1 MDGSYQWWVSCGAA
15 LRVSAHVE
23 KGLDNLICSKY
34 LSKSKPTIPKIL
46 ILTPTLPG
54 SLMQREF
61 CSLVGI
67 HDVFHLLEGGR
78 VDKSCDKLKV
88 KVIRRCLKC
97 QAETDQNFDLHFV
110 QFLPRLTT
118 ASPTPF
124 PRNPRS
130 PRLFELPSQT
140 RASRCAESTRPQ
152 NSTRDLVQGFHHA
165 QDLGAI
171 APEPH
176 TILIPSPTSL
186 PIPHTLW
193 TSHPP
198 NQPKRLSVPPPR
210 EPQTSSAQNT

>member
-1 MDGSYQWWVSCGAA
+1 MNGSYQWWVSCGAA
-15 LRVSAHVE
+15 LWGSAHVE

-34 LSKSKPTIPKIL
+34 LSKSKTMIPKVHL
-46 ILTPTLPG
+46 LTPTLPG

-61 CSLVGI
+61 SSLVGI
-67 HDVFHLLEGGR
+67 HDVFHLLKGGR

-88 KVIRRCLKC
+88 ILLCLKC
-97 QAETDQNFDLHFV
+97 QVETDQNFNLHFV

-124 PRNPRS
+124 PRNPIP
-130 PRLFELPSQT
+130 PRLFETSSQIG
-140 RASRCAESTRPQ
+140 ASRCAETARLL
-152 NSTRDLVQGFHHA
+152 NSTREPVQGFHHA

-176 TILIPSPTSL
+176 TILNSSPTSL